1 MAAAR
6 LWAGAVASAA
16 ALSVSVATPAR
27 ADEPELP
34 PALDARAD
42 DVAIDARQNELQL
55 KGNVRIDSMPFYL
68 TSDELAVRRTR
79 FGAEVT
85 GKGQVAF
92 LHASWTEWKNM
103 FSFEIYGRMGK
114 LEITGLGGLTTGQ
127 TLVVQAAN
135 GDGQTKRFDV
145 KVRIDTPNEIE
156 YFKHGGILQ
165 FVLRSQTARP

>member
-6 LWAGAVASAA
+6 LWAGALASAA
-16 ALSVSVATPAR
+16 ALSVSVAAPAH

-55 KGNVRIDSMPFYL
+55 KGNVRVDSMPFYL

-92 LHASWTEWKNM
+92 CPC
-103 FSFEIYGRMGK
+103 
-114 LEITGLGGLTTGQ
+114 LGTPLAVGFDGATVAPPADLFLRDP
-127 TLVVQAAN
+127 TLRVFGV
-135 GDGQTKRFDV
+135 
-145 KVRIDTPNEIE
+145 P
-156 YFKHGGILQ
+156 
-165 FVLRSQTARP
+165 VLWLPYVWMRSPAH